1 MTGRKTTLPDG
12 ACRCSELLEDRPG
25 RCAPSP
31 KPTCCHQSQDFR
43 AWHASAHVPV
53 ELCAARLAG
62 ARCHVGAPQH
72 LQARDGRGRGRPRRA
87 FRYFPDFMERCAL
100 VHPPLVRLACS
111 RSCDIHPF
119 ASAQMC
125 RGDRAHDCRQ
135 RVSVAGVLR
144 AGTMSNLS
152 TVDVARRSV
161 PQRPSPPALGL
172 GEFQSLNKR
181 PVPVSLLPLPPPLP
195 LAEPSPLP
203 RPFRRHHC
211 SRRRRRPSPCRP
223 AHHRPPPASRLPSR
237 PRPPPPSLCPAGDDG
252 DGVVGSGESPVVA
265 AISSHSGSWQWQR
278 PALSKVRRCVGDGGD
293 QHMGSVNF
301 NH

>member
-62 ARCHVGAPQH
+62 ARCNVGAPQH

-144 AGTMSNLS
+144 AGTRSSSS
-152 TVDVARRSV
+152 TRASVGAPTAIDSSTWARRISTINIRAWCRS
-161 PQRPSPPALGL
+161 PFFPFRPHCHRRA
-172 GEFQSLNKR
+172 
-181 PVPVSLLPLPPPLP
+181 V
-195 LAEPSPLP
+195 AEPSPLP
-203 RPFRRHHC
+203 RHLRRHHC
-211 SRRRRRPSPCRP
+211 SRRHRPTPCRT
-223 AHHRPPPASRLPSR
+223 AHHRPL
-237 PRPPPPSLCPAGDDG
+237 PPSA
-252 DGVVGSGESPVVA
+252 PV
-265 AISSHSGSWQWQR
+265 SSSLPPSFPTPVPLPR
-278 PALSKVRRCVGDGGD
+278 K
-293 QHMGSVNF
+293 
-301 NH
+301 

>member
-12 ACRCSELLEDRPG
+12 ACWCSELLEDRPG

-31 KPTCCHQSQDFR
+31 KPACSHQSQDFR

-87 FRYFPDFMERCAL
+87 FRHFSDFMERCAL

-125 RGDRAHDCRQ
+125 RGEPCARLLPA
-135 RVSVAGVLR
+135 RVSGGR
-144 AGTMSNLS
+144 AACRDEIEFVYPRGGRCPNGHRL
-152 TVDVARRSV
+152 
-161 PQRPSPPALGL
+161 QHLG
-172 GEFQSLNKR
+172 S
-181 PVPVSLLPLPPPLP
+181 
-195 LAEPSPLP
+195 A
-203 RPFRRHHC
+203 
-211 SRRRRRPSPCRP
+211 
-223 AHHRPPPASRLPSR
+223 
-237 PRPPPPSLCPAGDDG
+237 
-252 DGVVGSGESPVVA
+252 
-265 AISSHSGSWQWQR
+265 
-278 PALSKVRRCVGDGGD
+278 
-293 QHMGSVNF
+293 NF
-301 NH
+301 ND